1 MFVYT
6 DGVIESTNESDDL
19 SADER
24 GTGGYGIFIVKKVMD
39 DLKYS
44 YKDGKNILT
53 MRKFFSE

>member
-24 GTGGYGIFIVKKVMD
+24 GTGGYGIFIVKNMD
-39 DLKYS
+39 DLKYAC
-44 YKDGKNILT
+44 KDGKNILT

>member
-6 DGVIESTNESDDL
+6 DGVIEATNESDDL

-24 GTGGYGIFIVKKVMD
+24 DTGGYGIFIVKKVMD
-39 DLKYS
+39 DLKYA